1 MRPFVGGVD
10 AGSARILQRSA
21 GCMLSW
27 DTAESEVAEIGTC
40 YFAASS
46 QAAKNGDLK
55 AVQE

>member
-1 MRPFVGGVD
+1 MVLTRGQLVYYSVQLG
-10 AGSARILQRSA
+10 R
-21 GCMLSW
+21 MLSW
-27 DTAESEVAEIGTC
+27 DTAEVAEIGTC